1 MYQLAPPP
9 HIYLRFIW
17 MLKRLI
23 ETPRAIGITLAIAMV
38 SPPAFGSA
46 PAGGIKELRL
56 SSREVLPLPPGSWK
70 VAFKT
75 DFNLCKP
82 SDRARCRG
90 TDGRA
95 LILQNLDPATPVRAI
110 VIHHTNGTVRNWNT
124 KFCYERFSAYKDT
137 HQTRENEL
145 TNKCSDGWDMVNYP
159 RGDHWW
165 WEPLQPGFAELP
177 PWRGFGVRFE
187 VVLQEHNKRRFHVT
201 LFVDRG
207 GVGVTVPEKL
217 LMTWKAAYV
226 EALSAGL
233 FRGVSLSNP
242 EALALIAPQPYS
254 ELLASDT
261 PDKDLVQPGA
271 AVDVDVALLTKL
283 NDLRN
288 DLDLVDQMQGKGSA
302 DYRALAEKI
311 AALEAEIQ
319 SGSTTAVAENQ
330 KALGKTSSD
339 KTAQS
344 SALTTQAAEAEKALA
359 QAREQER
366 LAQVE
371 RQQAL
376 ERAKEQER
384 LAKVEREKAEA
395 QAREQER
402 IAQQAAQREREAV
415 LAQAKEQERLAQA
428 ERQQALERAKE
439 RERLAKLERGKALA
453 QAREQER
460 LAREAAD
467 KERLAKAE
475 AERLANEAAE
485 RERLAKAESER
496 LARAEAERLAAEA
509 AERERVAKA
518 EAERRRQAEAMRK
531 VESVEAQ
538 LKRLQET
545 LAQLKEQTTAAPVR
559 AAAPQQAPRHAL
571 VIGNAG
577 YTSVGALGNA
587 VTDARAFAKALSG
600 FGFQVALHTDIKE
613 TQFKQAVLD
622 FKNQVETGSEVV
634 FYYAGHGV
642 QFGTANYLLPV
653 DVGAE
658 SSEGVKGDSV
668 ELQQILNAI
677 SEKQL
682 KFTLAVIDA
691 CRDNPFAVAA
701 ASPNGRS
708 LADNPKMK
716 AILES
721 KGVTPTNTAAIGQMV
736 IYSASAGQQAL
747 DSLGPNDRNPNGLF
761 TRVFLEKM
769 SQPGMPVDR
778 VLRLV
783 KKDVVRLAKSV
794 NHDQVPALYDQTIGE
809 FFFKP

>member
-1 MYQLAPPP
+1 MLMYSLF
-9 HIYLRFIW
+9 HKIH
-17 MLKRLI
+17 KRL
-23 ETPRAIGITLAIAMV
+23 TFGIALALV
-38 SPPAFGSA
+38 SVIAFGAS
-46 PAGGIKELRL
+46 PATGGTAGMSELRL

-70 VAFKT
+70 IAFKT
-75 DFNLCKP
+75 DVNFCKP
-82 SDRARCRG
+82 ADRSRCRG
-90 TDGRA
+90 TEGRA
-95 LILQNLDPATPVRAI
+95 LILQNLDDTTPVRTI
-110 VIHHTNGTVRNWNT
+110 VIHHTNTPVRNWNT
-124 KFCYERFSAYKDT
+124 KWCYERFSLYKDT

-145 TNKCSDGWDMVNYP
+145 TNKCSDGWDTGRYP
-159 RGDHWW
+159 NSNHWW
-165 WEPLQPGFAELP
+165 WEPLQPGFAQLP
-177 PWRGFGVRFE
+177 PLTGFE
-187 VVLQEHNKRRFHVT
+187 VQFEIVLQEHNKRRFQVT
-201 LFVDRG
+201 LFIERG
-207 GVGVTVPEKL
+207 NVGATIPNQL
-217 LMTWKAAYV
+217 LMAWKATYV

-233 FRGVSLSNP
+233 FRGVSIPDPKAFALS
-242 EALALIAPQPYS
+242 APTSYA
-254 ELLASDT
+254 ELVAGDT
-261 PDKDLVQPGA
+261 AEKDLVKPGA
-271 AVDVDVALLTKL
+271 QVDIDVARSRELT
-283 NDLRN
+283 NLRN
-288 DLDLVDQMQGKGSA
+288 DLDIVEQMQGRGST
-302 DYRALAEKI
+302 DYLAVAEKI
-311 AALEAEIQ
+311 AALEAKIQ
-319 SGSTTAVAENQ
+319 SGSTTVVAENQ
-330 KALGKTSSD
+330 KPLGETSQD

-344 SALTTQAAEAEKALA
+344 PPPS
-359 QAREQER
+359 
-366 LAQVE
+366 V
-371 RQQAL
+371 
-376 ERAKEQER
+376 
-384 LAKVEREKAEA
+384 
-395 QAREQER
+395 
-402 IAQQAAQREREAV
+402 QAAQTEKA

-428 ERQQALERAKE
+428 EREQALEQAKE
-439 RERLAKLERGKALA
+439 QERLAKLER
-453 QAREQER
+453 E
-460 LAREAAD
+460 
-467 KERLAKAE
+467 KAE
-475 AERLANEAAE
+475 AERRAKTEAERLAQEAAE
-485 RERLAKAESER
+485 REQ
-496 LARAEAERLAAEA
+496 
-509 AERERVAKA
+509 VAKA
-518 EAERRRQAEAMRK
+518 EAERKRQAEAMRK

-559 AAAPQQAPRHAL
+559 AAAAQQAPRHAL

-587 VTDARAFAKALSG
+587 VTDAQAFAKALSS

-622 FKNQVETGSEVV
+622 FKSQVETGSEVV

-658 SSEGVKGDSV
+658 SSEGVKDDSV

-682 KFTLAVIDA
+682 KFTLAVVDA

-708 LADNPKMK
+708 LADNPKMR
-716 AILES
+716 AILQS

-809 FFFKP
+809 FFFRP

>member
-1 MYQLAPPP
+1 
-9 HIYLRFIW
+9 
-17 MLKRLI
+17 MLHLLEKIR
-23 ETPRAIGITLAIAMV
+23 RGIALGFAVAIAGV
-38 SPPAFGSA
+38 PALGATPTTGSKN
-46 PAGGIKELRL
+46 GLTELRL
-56 SSREVLPLPPGSWK
+56 SSREVLPLPPGSWNI
-70 VAFKT
+70 AFKT
-75 DFNLCKP
+75 DVDFCKP
-82 SDRARCRG
+82 SDRSRCRG
-90 TDGRA
+90 TQGRA
-95 LILQNLDPATPVRAI
+95 LLLQNTDTTTPVRTI
-110 VIHHTNGTVRNWNT
+110 VVHHTNTTVRNWST
-124 KFCYERFSAYKDT
+124 KFCYERFSIYKDT

-145 TNKCSDGWDMVNYP
+145 TNKCSDGWDTVSYP
-159 RGDHWW
+159 RGNHWW
-165 WEPLQPGFAELP
+165 WEPLQPGFAQLP
-177 PWRGFGVRFE
+177 PLRGFGVQFE
-187 VVLQEHNKRRFHVT
+187 VVLQEQNNRRFQIT
-201 LFVDRG
+201 LFVERG
-207 GVGVTVPEKL
+207 KVGATVPNEL
-217 LMTWKAAYV
+217 LMAWKAAYV

-233 FRGVSLSNP
+233 FRGVSFSNP
-242 EALALIAPQPYS
+242 EAFALSAPKPYA
-254 ELLASDT
+254 ELVASGT
-261 PDKDLVQPGA
+261 PDKDLVKPGA
-271 AVDVDVALLTKL
+271 AIDVDIALLRKL

-288 DLDLVDQMQGKGSA
+288 DLDLVEQMQGKGSA
-302 DYRALAEKI
+302 DYRAIAEKT

-330 KALGKTSSD
+330 KSLDEASSD
-339 KTAQS
+339 KTAQN
-344 SALTTQAAEAEKALA
+344 SALAAQADEAEKALA

-366 LAQVE
+366 LAQIE
-371 RQQAL
+371 RERAL

-384 LAKVEREKAEA
+384 LAKVEKEKAEA

-402 IAQQAAQREREAV
+402 IAQQAVQKEREAV

-428 ERQQALERAKE
+428 ERQRVLEQAKE
-439 RERLAKLERGKALA
+439 RERLAKLEREKALA

-460 LAREAAD
+460 LAQEAAE

-475 AERLANEAAE
+475 A
-485 RERLAKAESER
+485 ERLAKAESER

-559 AAAPQQAPRHAL
+559 LAAPQQAPRHAL

-600 FGFQVALHTDIKE
+600 FGFQVALHTDIKDA
-613 TQFKQAVLD
+613 QFKQAVLD

-658 SSEGVKGDSV
+658 SSEGVKGGSV

-682 KFTLAVIDA
+682 KFTLAVVDA

-794 NHDQVPALYDQTIGE
+794 NHDQVPALYDQTVGE
-809 FFFKP
+809 FFFKPE

>member
-1 MYQLAPPP
+1 MYRLAPPP
-9 HIYLRFIW
+9 LFYLGFVR
-17 MLKRLI
+17 MLKRLVKMPGVI
-23 ETPRAIGITLAIAMV
+23 TLTLAISIV
-38 SPPAFGSA
+38 SAPAFGSA

-56 SSREVLPLPPGSWK
+56 SSSEVLPLPPGSWK

-95 LILQNLDPATPVRAI
+95 ILLQNLDPSMPVRAI
-110 VIHHTNGTVRNWNT
+110 VVRHTNRNVVNWRT
-124 KFCYERFSAYKDT
+124 SWCYDKFSSYRDF
-137 HQTRENEL
+137 HQTRDNDIL
-145 TNKCSDGWDMVNYP
+145 NKCSHGYDTVLGYP
-159 RGDHWW
+159 FAMFRSDWW
-165 WEPLQPGFAELP
+165 WDPLKPGFDELP
-177 PWRGFGVRFE
+177 PLQGFNVRFDIL
-187 VVLQEHNKRRFHVT
+187 LQQNNKRRFQVE
-201 LFVDRG
+201 LFVERG
-207 GVGVTVPEKL
+207 KVGSTIPDEV
-217 LMTWKAAYV
+217 LMAWKAVYV
-226 EALSAGL
+226 EGLTAGL
-233 FRGVSLSNP
+233 FRGVSTKDSDAYALSVPVSYSTASSENTEEKDTSTPGKMP
-242 EALALIAPQPYS
+242 E
-254 ELLASDT
+254 
-261 PDKDLVQPGA
+261 
-271 AVDVDVALLTKL
+271 DVNIQLLTKL

-288 DLDLVDQMQGKGSA
+288 ELDLVDERQGNGSS
-302 DYRALAEKI
+302 DYRAVAEKI

-330 KALGKTSSD
+330 KSLDQASSD
-339 KTAQS
+339 KTAQN
-344 SALTTQAAEAEKALA
+344 SALTAQAAEAERALA
-359 QAREQER
+359 QAKEQER
-366 LAQVE
+366 LAQAE
-371 RQQAL
+371 REQAL

-439 RERLAKLERGKALA
+439 RERLAKLEREKALE

-460 LAREAAD
+460 LAQ
-467 KERLAKAE
+467 
-475 AERLANEAAE
+475 EAAE
-485 RERLAKAESER
+485 KERLAKAESER

-545 LAQLKEQTTAAPVR
+545 LAQLKEQTTAVPVR

-600 FGFQVALHTDIKE
+600 FGFQVALHTDIKDA
-613 TQFKQAVLD
+613 QFKQAVQD
-622 FKNQVETGSEVV
+622 FKNQVQTGSEVV

-653 DVGAE
+653 DIGAE
-658 SSEGVKGDSV
+658 SSEGVKGGSV

-682 KFTLAVIDA
+682 KFTLAVVDA

-809 FFFKP
+809 FYFKP

>member
-1 MYQLAPPP
+1 MLMYSLF
-9 HIYLRFIW
+9 HKIH
-17 MLKRLI
+17 KRL
-23 ETPRAIGITLAIAMV
+23 TFGIALALV
-38 SPPAFGSA
+38 SVIAFGAS
-46 PAGGIKELRL
+46 PATGGTAGMSELRL

-70 VAFKT
+70 IAFKT
-75 DFNLCKP
+75 DVNFCKP
-82 SDRARCRG
+82 ADRSRCRG
-90 TDGRA
+90 TEGRA
-95 LILQNLDPATPVRAI
+95 LILQNLDDTTPVRTI
-110 VIHHTNGTVRNWNT
+110 VIHHTNTPVRNWNT
-124 KFCYERFSAYKDT
+124 KWCYERFSLYKDT

-145 TNKCSDGWDMVNYP
+145 TNKCSDGWDTGRYP
-159 RGDHWW
+159 NSNHWW
-165 WEPLQPGFAELP
+165 WEPLQPGFAQLP
-177 PWRGFGVRFE
+177 PLTGFE
-187 VVLQEHNKRRFHVT
+187 VQFEIVLQEHNKRRFQVT
-201 LFVDRG
+201 LFIERG
-207 GVGVTVPEKL
+207 NVGATIPNQL
-217 LMTWKAAYV
+217 LMAWKATYV

-233 FRGVSLSNP
+233 FRGVSIPDPKAFALS
-242 EALALIAPQPYS
+242 APTSYA
-254 ELLASDT
+254 ELVAGDT
-261 PDKDLVQPGA
+261 AEKDLVKPGA
-271 AVDVDVALLTKL
+271 QVDIDAARLRELT
-283 NDLRN
+283 NLRN
-288 DLDLVDQMQGKGSA
+288 DLDIVEQMQGRGST
-302 DYRALAEKI
+302 DYLAVAEKI
-311 AALEAEIQ
+311 AALEAKIQ
-319 SGSTTAVAENQ
+319 SGSTTVVAENQ
-330 KALGKTSSD
+330 KPLGETSQD

-344 SALTTQAAEAEKALA
+344 PPPSVQVAQTEKA
-359 QAREQER
+359 
-366 LAQVE
+366 
-371 RQQAL
+371 
-376 ERAKEQER
+376 
-384 LAKVEREKAEA
+384 
-395 QAREQER
+395 
-402 IAQQAAQREREAV
+402 

-428 ERQQALERAKE
+428 EREQALEQAKE
-439 RERLAKLERGKALA
+439 QERLAKLER
-453 QAREQER
+453 E
-460 LAREAAD
+460 
-467 KERLAKAE
+467 KAE
-475 AERLANEAAE
+475 AERRAKTEAERLAQEAAE
-485 RERLAKAESER
+485 REQ
-496 LARAEAERLAAEA
+496 
-509 AERERVAKA
+509 VAKA
-518 EAERRRQAEAMRK
+518 EAERKRQAEAMRK

-559 AAAPQQAPRHAL
+559 AAAAQQAPRHAL

-587 VTDARAFAKALSG
+587 VTDAQAFAKALSS

-622 FKNQVETGSEVV
+622 FKSQVETGSEVV

-658 SSEGVKGDSV
+658 SSEGVKDDSV

-682 KFTLAVIDA
+682 KFTLAVVDA

-716 AILES
+716 AILQS

-794 NHDQVPALYDQTIGE
+794 NHNQVPALYDQTIGE
-809 FFFKP
+809 FFFRP

>member
-1 MYQLAPPP
+1 MIGIARPRLTQPNQTGSMLMYSLF
-9 HIYLRFIW
+9 HKIH
-17 MLKRLI
+17 KRL
-23 ETPRAIGITLAIAMV
+23 TFGIALAVV
-38 SPPAFGSA
+38 SVIAFGAS
-46 PAGGIKELRL
+46 PATGGTAGMSELRL

-70 VAFKT
+70 IAFKT
-75 DFNLCKP
+75 DVNFCKP
-82 SDRARCRG
+82 ADRSRCRG
-90 TDGRA
+90 TEGRA
-95 LILQNLDPATPVRAI
+95 LILQNLDDTTPVRTI
-110 VIHHTNGTVRNWNT
+110 VIHHTNTPVRNWNT
-124 KFCYERFSAYKDT
+124 KWCYERFSLYKDT

-145 TNKCSDGWDMVNYP
+145 TNKCSDGWDTGRYP
-159 RGDHWW
+159 NSNHWW
-165 WEPLQPGFAELP
+165 WEPLQPGFAQLP
-177 PWRGFGVRFE
+177 PLTGFE
-187 VVLQEHNKRRFHVT
+187 VQFEIVLQEHNKRRFQVT
-201 LFVDRG
+201 LFIERG
-207 GVGVTVPEKL
+207 NVGATIPNQL
-217 LMTWKAAYV
+217 LMAWKATYV

-233 FRGVSLSNP
+233 FRGVSIPDPKAFALS
-242 EALALIAPQPYS
+242 APTSYA
-254 ELLASDT
+254 ELVAGDT
-261 PDKDLVQPGA
+261 AEKDLVKPGA
-271 AVDVDVALLTKL
+271 QVDIDVARSRELT
-283 NDLRN
+283 NLRN
-288 DLDLVDQMQGKGSA
+288 DLDIVEQMQGRGST
-302 DYRALAEKI
+302 DYLAVAEKI
-311 AALEAEIQ
+311 AALEAKIQ
-319 SGSTTAVAENQ
+319 SGSTTVVTENQ
-330 KALGKTSSD
+330 KPLGETSQD

-344 SALTTQAAEAEKALA
+344 PPPSAQAVQTEKA
-359 QAREQER
+359 
-366 LAQVE
+366 
-371 RQQAL
+371 
-376 ERAKEQER
+376 
-384 LAKVEREKAEA
+384 
-395 QAREQER
+395 
-402 IAQQAAQREREAV
+402 

-428 ERQQALERAKE
+428 EREQALEQAKE
-439 RERLAKLERGKALA
+439 QERLAKLEREKAEA
-453 QAREQER
+453 QVKEQER
-460 LAREAAD
+460 LAQEAAE
-467 KERLAKAE
+467 KERIAKVA

-485 RERLAKAESER
+485 RERLAKAEAER
-496 LARAEAERLAAEA
+496 RAKTEAERLAQEA
-509 AERERVAKA
+509 AEREQVAKA
-518 EAERRRQAEAMRK
+518 EAERKRQADAMRK

-559 AAAPQQAPRHAL
+559 AAAAQQAPRHAL

-587 VTDARAFAKALSG
+587 VADAQAFAKALSG

-658 SSEGVKGDSV
+658 SSEGVKDDSV

-682 KFTLAVIDA
+682 KFTLAVVDA

-783 KKDVVRLAKSV
+783 KKDVVRLATSV
-794 NHDQVPALYDQTIGE
+794 NHDQVPALYDQTVGE
-809 FFFKP
+809 FFFRP